1 MSSLHLI
8 STSEVNKNVLYRLEQ
23 RRLKFYSLENLL
35 EIYKYEQKKL
45 RVQYFKLA
53 NEFSQKISFTEYFT
67 ANSYVSDKEF
77 HRQPIKKENLI
88 EMIIIFYQTKFLV
101 SSYLKQI
108 QENE

>member
-1 MSSLHLI
+1 MISLHLI

-35 EIYKYEQKKL
+35 EIYKYEQRKL
-45 RVQYFKLA
+45 RVQYFKL
-53 NEFSQKISFTEYFT
+53 NVFSQKISFTEYFT

-88 EMIIIFYQTKFLV
+88 EMIIIFYQTKFLI

>member
-8 STSEVNKNVLYRLEQ
+8 STSELNKNVLYRLEQ

-35 EIYKYEQKKL
+35 EIYRYEQKKL
-45 RVQYFKLA
+45 RQQYFKLS
-53 NEFSQKISFTEYFT
+53 EFSQKISFTEYFT

-77 HRQPIKKENLI
+77 HRQPIKKEKLI
-88 EMIIIFYQTKFLV
+88 EMIIIFYQTKFLI

>member
-45 RVQYFKLA
+45 RVQYFKLS
-53 NEFSQKISFTEYFT
+53 EFSQKISFTEYIT

-77 HRQPIKKENLI
+77 HRQPIKKEKLI
-88 EMIIIFYQTKFLV
+88 EMIIIFYQTKFLI

>member
-8 STSEVNKNVLYRLEQ
+8 SISEVNKNVLYRLEQ

-35 EIYKYEQKKL
+35 EIYRYEQKKL
-45 RVQYFKLA
+45 RPQYFKLSK
-53 NEFSQKISFTEYFT
+53 FSQKISFTEYFT

-88 EMIIIFYQTKFLV
+88 EMIIIFYQTKFLI